1 MIFLGVVFGAIGY
14 YINKDTGNVYEIQKG
29 IIFGAVYPLIMPIV
43 LAFSSSKIL
52 DFIIT
57 CFYIYLA
64 TIIPNY
70 VGIIILFIF
79 IFLMI
84 LADIYFLK
92 KDRTKQVNNI
102 YENQKQ
108 KIVREQMNEKLKKE
122 KRGILGVH
130 EVFNKSLIS
139 SDQKEVKRAAW
150 AWEVLKVLWI
160 AIALIIG
167 S

>member
-1 MIFLGVVFGAIGY
+1 MDSNEKEEKEKIRRNLINKDLKDLIIVLIISIFLGVVFGAIGY

-29 IIFGAVYPLIMPIV
+29 IIFGAVYPLIMSIV

-52 DFIIT
+52 DVIIT

-108 KIVREQMNEKLKKE
+108 KIAREQMNVKLKKE
-122 KRGILGVH
+122 K
-130 EVFNKSLIS
+130 IS
-139 SDQKEVKRAAW
+139 KKNY
-150 AWEVLKVLWI
+150 
-160 AIALIIG
+160 
-167 S
+167 

>member
-29 IIFGAVYPLIMPIV
+29 IIFGAVYPLIMSIV

-122 KRGILGVH
+122 KISKKNTNIKTDWRGILGVH

-150 AWEVLKVLWI
+150 A
-160 AIALIIG
+160 
-167 S
+167 